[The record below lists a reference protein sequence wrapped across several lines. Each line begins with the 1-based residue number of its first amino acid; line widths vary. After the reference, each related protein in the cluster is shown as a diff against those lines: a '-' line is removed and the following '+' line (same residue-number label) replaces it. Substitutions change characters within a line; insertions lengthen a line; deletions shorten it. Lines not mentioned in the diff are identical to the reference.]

1 MVDEQNS
8 VTVALERLVDTSFA
22 SKLWSRDSNLW
33 PEPSAGAEPPEK
45 TLGWLDLPY
54 KLSNLAGHFKN
65 LNSQILADG
74 FSDIVLLG
82 MGGSSMTSLA
92 LNELFNES
100 LENEFP
106 NVRSHVLDT
115 VIPASIKEISEK
127 LEPNKTLFFVSS
139 KSGSTIETLSL
150 ESHFRSLRKPETK
163 YSGNRRN
170 FIALSDPETPL
181 SERARAGEFG
191 TWISTPEDVGGRF
204 SALSAYGMVPA
215 AAAGLDIR
223 KFAESSALMAE
234 RCRSDSIDNPGLAL
248 GAFMAANA
256 LKGRDKVTLITPKKY
271 SAFAMWIEQLLAEST
286 GKNGK
291 GLIPIVNEPVLNPA
305 NYGNDRQFIVFDPAD
320 DDPKKTDLV
329 KEVKSA
335 GHPVFVVKAFTPD
348 THEIAGEFFR
358 WQFATATASAIMGIY
373 PFDQPDVEISK
384 IKAQIILSEDRSD
397 VKTTNLAQ
405 GLHAISA
412 STPPHYVALTAFM
425 PESDALTET
434 FMELRTA
441 ISENTGVA
449 TTFGYGPRYLHSIG
463 QLYKGGP
470 NNLSVLCFVSGKYD
484 DLPVPNTSYTFG
496 ELTRALAEGDFNA
509 MSQHGQNVNQFR
521 LGHKAVEELK
531 YEIHESF
538 G

>member
-1 MVDEQNS
+1 MV
-8 VTVALERLVDTSFA
+8 
-22 SKLWSRDSNLW
+22 
-33 PEPSAGAEPPEK
+33 
-45 TLGWLDLPY
+45 Y
-54 KLSNLAGHFKN
+54 
-65 LNSQILADG
+65 
-74 FSDIVLLG
+74 
-82 MGGSSMTSLA
+82 
-92 LNELFNES
+92 
-100 LENEFP
+100 
-106 NVRSHVLDT
+106 
-115 VIPASIKEISEK
+115 
-127 LEPNKTLFFVSS
+127 
-139 KSGSTIETLSL
+139 
-150 ESHFRSLRKPETK
+150 
-163 YSGNRRN
+163 
-170 FIALSDPETPL
+170 
-181 SERARAGEFG
+181 
-191 TWISTPEDVGGRF
+191 DV
-204 SALSAYGMVPA
+204 
-215 AAAGLDIR
+215 
-223 KFAESSALMAE
+223 K
-234 RCRSDSIDNPGLAL
+234 
-248 GAFMAANA
+248 
-256 LKGRDKVTLITPKKY
+256 
-271 SAFAMWIEQLLAEST
+271 
-286 GKNGK
+286 
-291 GLIPIVNEPVLNPA
+291 
-305 NYGNDRQFIVFDPAD
+305 QFCSYDPAD
-320 DDPKKTDLV
+320 DDPKNTDIF

-335 GHPVFVVKAFTPD
+335 GHPAFVVKAFTPD

-441 ISENTGVA
+441 ISVNTGVA